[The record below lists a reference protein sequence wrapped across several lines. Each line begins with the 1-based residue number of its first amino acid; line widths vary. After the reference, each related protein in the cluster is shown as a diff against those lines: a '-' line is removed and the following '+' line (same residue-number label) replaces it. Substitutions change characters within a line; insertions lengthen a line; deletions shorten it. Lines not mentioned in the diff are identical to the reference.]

1 VTTGCTSHSS
11 MWAGVATIGVIPGV
25 LWGWSGGLWGHL
37 GDFWRGGAPGGLLG
51 GVLEGVPKHGLGAPE
66 RSPITQKWDK
76 VPLQIRRSP
85 PPPGLNQ
92 PLIRRPQTTIPGPP
106 EPPGAPQAT
115 PPPDPTFLGFGAEQ
129 AVASALIFFYL
140 LFICFIFYKK
150 IKY

>member
-1 VTTGCTSHSS
+1 

-37 GDFWRGGAPGGLLG
+37 GDFWRGGPQEASWG
-51 GVLEGVPKHGLGAPE
+51 GVLRGVQKHVSGAPE

-85 PPPGLNQ
+85 PPPPLNQ

-106 EPPGAPQAT
+106 EPPRTPPGAPPQI
-115 PPPDPTFLGFGAEQ
+115 P
-129 AVASALIFFYL
+129 
-140 LFICFIFYKK
+140 LFWVSGPNRRWRLR
-150 IKY
+150 